1 VRAREVDAAARDVL
15 RQRGFD
21 GTFKH
26 ALGHGV
32 GFAAIDHDAH
42 PRIHPKSTEVLE
54 PGMVF
59 NIEPA
64 IYLDGTTGM
73 RHCDVVALTSS
84 GPQVLTPFQAE
95 MEELVLAD
103 R

>member
-1 VRAREVDAAARDVL
+1 VI
-15 RQRGFD
+15 RQRGFS

-64 IYLDGTTGM
+64 IYLDGITGM
-73 RHCDVVALTSS
+73 RHCDVVALTDS

-95 MEELVLAD
+95 VEALVLAGA
-103 R
+103 